1 MFKFINLVYVPA
13 LTNKICDAK
22 VTQKGLV
29 ASIIPGIEVP
39 IWLDQKQEDNTV
51 QAFKVDI
58 INYYNLVKT
67 YPELEKPKHYD
78 VVFSYETTKSVG
90 ENSFYRLLLIL
101 TKTSAIMSR
110 TYVDNGTS
118 STVTKQV
125 NIDIA
130 KVRKDGVKFETL
142 DKKSNILCTEIGFTC
157 LVEGLYFDV
166 PLTNAQHDCLKK
178 LSLIDNKT
186 ILFKQSV
193 LVPLSLIDKAYY
205 EYIMTMYPNKILIE
219 QNTIDVNNMQKA
231 AVEFDID
238 FNLFIDGKQKAVNG
252 KSFVE
257 QSSEGFL
264 VRFENNYVSIP
275 VSRAAVDY
283 LKTLESLT

>member
-1 MFKFINLVYVPA
+1 MFKFSNLVYVPA

-22 VTQKGLV
+22 ITQNGLV

-51 QAFKVDI
+51 QAFKVDV

-67 YPELEKPKHYD
+67 YQKKEKPKHYD

-110 TYVDNGTS
+110 AYVDNGTS

-125 NIDIA
+125 NIDIT
-130 KVRKDGVKFETL
+130 KVRKGGVKFETL
-142 DKKSNILCTEIGFTC
+142 DKKSKILCTEIGFIC

-166 PLTNAQHDCLKK
+166 PLTNAQHDGLKK
-178 LSLIDNKT
+178 LSPIDNKT

-219 QNTIDVNNMQKA
+219 QNTIDVNSMQKA
-231 AVEFDID
+231 TVEFDID

-275 VSRAAVDY
+275 VSRAAVYY
-283 LKTLESLT
+283 LKTLEV